1 MAFDLSKILRP
12 NIKAL
17 TPYSSARDEFSGEAS
32 IYLDANENPFN
43 TGHNRYP
50 DPMQWEVKKKWAA
63 IKNIDKENILFGNG
77 SDEVID
83 LIIRAF
89 CEPKEDNVIIL
100 PPTYGMYEVYS
111 NINNVEIKKVSLTQ
125 DFQLDVPAILNAV
138 NSKTK
143 LIFVCSP
150 NNPTGNSIGPE
161 DIKKIVKG
169 FDGIVVIDEAYA
181 DFSAQESWVSYLD
194 LYPNLFVM
202 QTFSKAWGLAA
213 LRMGIAYASKDII
226 KVLNKIKPPY
236 NINELTQQAVLK
248 KLEDRAKVMQEIELL
263 NQERV
268 ALAEEIAKLSIT
280 QKVYPSDANFILAK
294 VNDANA
300 TYNYLVKKG
309 IIVRNR
315 NTVTLC
321 EGCIRISVGTPEE
334 NKELINALVGAKNIS
349 PK

>member
-1 MAFDLSKILRP
+1 MTFDLSKILRP
-12 NIKAL
+12 NIAAL

-50 DPMQWEVKKKWAA
+50 DPMQWKVKKKWAA

-111 NINNVEIKKVSLTQ
+111 NINNIEIKKVSLTQ

-138 NSKTK
+138 NAKTK
-143 LIFVCSP
+143 LIFICSP
-150 NNPTGNSIGPE
+150 NNPTGNSIDPE
-161 DIKKIVKG
+161 DIKRIIKG
-169 FDGIVVIDEAYA
+169 FNGIVVIDEAYA

-248 KLEDRAKVMQEIELL
+248 KLEEREKVQKEIDLL
-263 NQERV
+263 NQERA
-268 ALAEEIAKLSIT
+268 ALAEDMMTLSIT

-321 EGCIRISVGTPEE
+321 EGCIRISVGTHEE
-334 NKELINALVGAKNIS
+334 NKEVINTLKDL
-349 PK
+349 K

>member
-1 MAFDLSKILRP
+1 MTFDLTKILRP

-63 IKNIDKENILFGNG
+63 IKNIDKEQILFGNG

-125 DFQLDVPAILNAV
+125 DFQLDVPAILAAINP
-138 NSKTK
+138 NTK
-143 LIFVCSP
+143 LVFICSP
-150 NNPTGNSIGPE
+150 NNPTGNSIDPD

-181 DFSAQESWVSYLD
+181 DFSVQESWVSYLD

-213 LRMGIAYASKDII
+213 LRMGIAYASKEII

-248 KLEDRAKVMQEIELL
+248 KLEDRTKVIQEIELL
-263 NQERV
+263 NQERA
-268 ALAEEIAKLSIT
+268 ALAEEMMKLSIT

-321 EGCIRISVGTPEE
+321 EGCIRISVGTPQE
-334 NKELINALVGAKNIS
+334 NKEVINALKEL
-349 PK
+349 K